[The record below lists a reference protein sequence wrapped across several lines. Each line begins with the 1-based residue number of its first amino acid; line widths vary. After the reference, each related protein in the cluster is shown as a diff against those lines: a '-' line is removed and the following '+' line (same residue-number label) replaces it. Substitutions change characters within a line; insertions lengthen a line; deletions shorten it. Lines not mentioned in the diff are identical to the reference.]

1 MGPGVRY
8 ALARLGIFAACA
20 LPAIFLLPREMNALL
35 KLMIALLVS
44 AVLSYF
50 LLRGMRDEVTQQMA
64 ESARRKADERQ
75 RLRSALAGED
85 DGEGD
90 RT

>member
-1 MGPGVRY
+1 
-8 ALARLGIFAACA
+8 
-20 LPAIFLLPREMNALL
+20 
-35 KLMIALLVS
+35 
-44 AVLSYF
+44 
-50 LLRGMRDEVTQQMA
+50 MA